1 MIKLSRVLTIGGL
14 FAALPALAVY
24 APIPETEQERDLKV
38 SVRAGLAHDSN
49 IFGAAANEVD
59 SAIWTLAP
67 RIDYTASV
75 TDQTFLSAGYGLA
88 LDRFDRRPGDK
99 LVDSH
104 DLGLRL
110 AHAFSKVTTLDVNE
124 SYLVS
129 RNPESLLAGVPLNTD
144 QSFTRNQLDGRF
156 VTPVAPK
163 TGVTAKARS
172 TYFKYRNDSLG
183 RNLDRSET
191 LLGLTSSHALVPELK
206 LVAEYRFQDVSYR
219 RSGDLKDKASN
230 YLMAGLDYD
239 VAQKTSVSARLG
251 FERRSREAERNIT
264 SPYAE
269 FSAKHD
275 YAPKSYLAGGY
286 VYTLEETSDVVR
298 FTDAKVHRIFGSAQH
313 ALSALVVASA
323 SVTVEPSKLQG
334 RRGVAD
340 VDETTVRS
348 GVALTYLPS
357 KNWSA
362 SATFDLDRVRSDDPS
377 RRLRRTRIA
386 LGATYAF

>member
-14 FAALPALAVY
+14 FASLTAYAVY
-24 APIPETEQERDLKV
+24 APIPEQENERDLKV
-38 SVRAGLAHDSN
+38 SIRAGLGYDSN

-67 RIDYTASV
+67 RIDYTASP
-75 TDQTFLSAGYGLA
+75 TNQTFLSAAYGLT

-104 DLGLRL
+104 DLNLRL
-110 AHAFSKVTTLDVNE
+110 AHAFSKVTTLDINE
-124 SYLVS
+124 SFLVA
-129 RNPESLLAGVPLNTD
+129 RNPESLLAGVPVNTD

-163 TGVTAKARS
+163 TGMTIKLRS
-172 TYFKYRNDSLG
+172 TYFEYRNDALG
-183 RNLDRSET
+183 RNLDRTES
-191 LLGLTSSHALVPELK
+191 LFGLTSDHALVPELK
-206 LVAEYRFQDVSYR
+206 LVGEYRFQDVSYR
-219 RSGDLKDKASN
+219 RAGDLKDKTSN
-230 YLMAGLDYD
+230 YLMAGVDYD

-251 FERRSREAERNIT
+251 FERRSRETERDAT
-264 SPYAE
+264 APYVE
-269 FSAKHD
+269 LSAKHD

-298 FTDAKVHRIFGSAQH
+298 FTDAKVHRIFGSVQH

-323 SVTVEPSKLQG
+323 SVSVEPSKLQG
-334 RRGVAD
+334 RRGIAD
-340 VDETTVRS
+340 VSETTYRS

-362 SATFDLDRVRSDDPS
+362 SATFDHDRVNSDDPS
-377 RRLRRTRIA
+377 RRLRRARIA